1 MYILQAKM
9 PHLTA
14 YTKMQS
20 EIDAIV
26 GTDKQIYSTSTA
38 ILHYC
43 ESKLEGTNLIQD
55 GNKNPSLF
63 LFF

>member
-1 MYILQAKM
+1 
-9 PHLTA
+9 
-14 YTKMQS
+14 MQS

-26 GTDKQIYSTSTA
+26 ATDKQIYSTSTA

-43 ESKLEGTNLIQD
+43 ESKLEGMNLIQD